1 MTTESSPSPGP
12 SFGRRLLLALGK
24 LAKFTLRLIFVIVI
38 GALLG
43 LGIYW
48 AASYGVATV
57 NRQVF
62 QPIQNHTRQLD
73 DLESRYAQDYGR
85 LNERTQAL
93 QEETQA
99 LQEQIDELERQGDA
113 TRETLETLE
122 SRLTTSEALLA
133 EMQTTLET
141 AQESLQKSL
150 DTLEEDQAA
159 LEPDVT
165 QLKTALA
172 ELETAVDALTEDVA
186 QAVDDV
192 ETLSVTVKD
201 EAPLVAVRIEVQL
214 LKAMELLTR
223 ARLQLAQDNPGA
235 AKTEVQEARNLL
247 VNLGTNLPEDQQKAL
262 AAIVQR
268 LELGLANLPNAP
280 RLAADDLEIAWQL
293 LVKGLPGQS
302 TAMTLLS
309 PLTTPPLTSTET
321 LTATVPVTV
330 TVTPTPE
337 P

>member
-1 MTTESSPSPGP
+1 MTTESSPPAGP

-24 LAKFTLRLIFVIVI
+24 LAKFTLRLIFVVVI
-38 GALLG
+38 GGLLG

-57 NRQVF
+57 NQQVF
-62 QPIQNHTRQLD
+62 QPIQNHAQQLE

-93 QEETQA
+93 QEQTQA
-99 LQEQIDELERQGDA
+99 LQEQIDA
-113 TRETLETLE
+113 LE
-122 SRLTTSEALLA
+122 SQENATSEGLEALESQLMASEALLA
-133 EMQTTLET
+133 EMQATLET
-141 AQESLQKSL
+141 AQENL
-150 DTLEEDQAA
+150 DA
-159 LEPDVT
+159 LESEQTTLKPDVA
-165 QLKTALA
+165 QLETALA
-172 ELETAVDALTEDVA
+172 ELETSMEALTEDVA
-186 QAVDDV
+186 QAVDNV

-223 ARLQLAQDNPGA
+223 ARVQLAQDNTGT

-247 VNLGTNLPEDQQKAL
+247 VNLGTTLPEDQQKAL

-268 LELGLANLPNAP
+268 LELGMANLPNAP
-280 RLAADDLEIAWQL
+280 RLAADDLEVASQL

-302 TAMTLLS
+302 TTLLS
-309 PLTTPPLTSTET
+309 PLTTPPLTTTET
-321 LTATVPVTV
+321 LTTTLPLTV
-330 TVTPTPE
+330 TVTPTPK

>member
-1 MTTESSPSPGP
+1 MTTESSPPAGP
-12 SFGRRLLLALGK
+12 TFGRRLLLALGK
-24 LAKFTLRLIFVIVI
+24 LAKFTLRLIFVVVI

-43 LGIYW
+43 IGIYW

-57 NRQVF
+57 NQQVF
-62 QPIQNHTRQLD
+62 QPIRNHTQQLA
-73 DLESRYAQDYGR
+73 DLDSRYAQDYGL

-93 QEETQA
+93 QEQTQA
-99 LQEQIDELERQGDA
+99 LQEQIDSLESQENA
-113 TRETLETLE
+113 TREGLEALE
-122 SRLTTSEALLA
+122 SQLTASEALLA
-133 EMQTTLET
+133 EMQATLET
-141 AQESLQKSL
+141 AQESLDALGSEQT
-150 DTLEEDQAA
+150 TLRAT
-159 LEPDVT
+159 LEPDIAE
-165 QLKTALA
+165 LETALA
-172 ELETAVDALTEDVA
+172 ELEASIEALTEDVA

-192 ETLSVTVKD
+192 KALDVTVRD
-201 EAPLVAVRIEVQL
+201 EAPLIAVRIEVQL

-223 ARLQLAQDNPGA
+223 ARLQLAQDNSGA

-247 VNLGTNLPEDQQKAL
+247 VNLGTTLPEDQQKAL

-280 RLAADDLEIAWQL
+280 RLATDDLEVAWQL

-309 PLTTPPLTSTET
+309 PLTTPPITSTET

-330 TVTPTPE
+330 TPTPK

>member
-1 MTTESSPSPGP
+1 MTTESSPPPGP

-24 LAKFTLRLIFVIVI
+24 LAKFTLRLLFVVVI

-57 NRQVF
+57 NQQVF
-62 QPIQNHTRQLD
+62 QPIQNHTRQLA
-73 DLESRYAQDYGR
+73 DLDSRYAQEYGR

-99 LQEQIDELERQGDA
+99 LQDQIGELERQGDA
-113 TRETLETLE
+113 TRETLEALE

-141 AQESLQKSL
+141 AQESLDALENEQT
-150 DTLEEDQAA
+150 TLKTA
-159 LEPDVT
+159 LEPDVA

-192 ETLSVTVKD
+192 EALSVTVRD
-201 EAPLVAVRIEVQL
+201 EAPLVSVRIEVQL

-223 ARLQLAQDNPGA
+223 ARVQLAQDNTGI

-247 VNLGTNLPEDQQKAL
+247 VNLGTTLPEDQQKAL

-268 LELGLANLPNAP
+268 LELGMANLPNAP
-280 RLAADDLEIAWQL
+280 RLAADDLEVAWQL

-302 TAMTLLS
+302 TTLLS
-309 PLTTPPLTSTET
+309 PLTTPPLTTTET
-321 LTATVPVTV
+321 LTTTLPVTV
-330 TVTPTPE
+330 TVTPTPK

>member
-12 SFGRRLLLALGK
+12 SFGQRLLLALGK
-24 LAKFTLRLIFVIVI
+24 LAKFTLRMLFVIVI

-43 LGIYW
+43 LAIYW

-57 NRQVF
+57 NQQVF

-73 DLESRYAQDYGR
+73 DLERRYAQDYGQ

-99 LQEQIDELERQGDA
+99 LQQKIDELERQGNA
-113 TRETLETLE
+113 TREGLEALE
-122 SRLTTSEALLA
+122 SQLTASEALLA
-133 EMQTTLET
+133 EMQATLET
-141 AQESLQKSL
+141 AQESLDALENEQT
-150 DTLEEDQAA
+150 TLKTT
-159 LEPDVT
+159 LEPDIA
-165 QLKTALA
+165 QLETALA
-172 ELETAVDALTEDVA
+172 ELETLMEVLTEDVA
-186 QAVDDV
+186 QAIDDV
-192 ETLSVTVKD
+192 EALDVTVRD

-223 ARLQLAQDNPGA
+223 ARVQLGQDNPGA

-247 VNLGTNLPEDQQKAL
+247 VNLGTTLPEDQQKAL

-268 LELGLANLPNAP
+268 LELGMANLPNAP
-280 RLAADDLEIAWQL
+280 RLAADDLEVAWQL

-302 TAMTLLS
+302 AAMTLLS
-309 PLTTPPLTSTET
+309 PLTTPPITSTET
-321 LTATVPVTV
+321 LTTTVPVTV
-330 TVTPTPE
+330 TVTPTP
-337 P
+337 